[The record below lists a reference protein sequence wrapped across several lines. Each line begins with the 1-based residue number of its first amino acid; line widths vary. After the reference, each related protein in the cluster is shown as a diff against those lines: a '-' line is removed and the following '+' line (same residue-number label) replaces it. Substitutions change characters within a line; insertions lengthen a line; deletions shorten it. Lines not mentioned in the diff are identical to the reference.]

1 MLHRNRPCAAGTE
14 SRRVTEPSWT
24 WLGLLVGILISMA
37 VAAPAYADTASIS
50 FTDAAGN
57 SDPVAGVGRTLTLAG
72 NTAAPENVYAAYRAA
87 GGAPC
92 APSADSDAGSGSF
105 PGFPGPGGVGE
116 STFNGT
122 SVNGDFSLVKTGI
135 WPTAGTFLFCIW
147 LAPSADAAVT
157 PISQTI
163 TFRQPGGTISATVN
177 PVAPSPGQTATITVT
192 GSSEAPENVYATIR
206 AAGSGASCGPTYSAD
221 SGNSLIDG
229 TSVDGAFSISNTVTE
244 SNAGTYLIC
253 LWLASSEE
261 STAIA
266 GPQPETFTVPAP
278 PPPACVAPN
287 LSGLV
292 LATAQQRLR
301 NGHCTAGVVSHI
313 YSTSVASG
321 RVISTSPGPGSYANG
336 TSVALIVSSGPP
348 PCVTPSLH
356 GLSLS
361 KAKAMLRQANCSL
374 GKVLRPLH
382 IRRGHVLHVRR
393 QTPAAGSRHRYGY
406 PVGLTV
412 T

>member
-1 MLHRNRPCAAGTE
+1 MLHRNRPCAAGAA
-14 SRRVTEPSWT
+14 SRRVMAPSWT
-24 WLGLLVGILISMA
+24 WLGLLVGVLISMA

-72 NTAAPENVYAAYRAA
+72 NTAAPEKVYAGWRAA

-92 APSADSDAGSGSF
+92 APSAFADAGSDSF
-105 PGFPGPGGVGE
+105 TGFSGD
-116 STFNGT
+116 TFYDT
-122 SVNGDFSLVKTGI
+122 SVNGNFKLVKTGT
-135 WPTAGTFLFCIW
+135 WPTAGTFLFCVW
-147 LAPSADAAVT
+147 LAPSDTAAVT

-177 PVAPSPGQTATITVT
+177 PVAPSRGQTATVTVT

-206 AAGSGASCGPTYSAD
+206 AAGSGASCAPTYSAD
-221 SGNSLIDG
+221 AGNGLIDG
-229 TSVDGAFSISNTVTE
+229 ASVDGAFSTSNTVTE

-253 LWLASSEE
+253 LWLASSEG
-261 STAIA
+261 SLAIA

-278 PPPACVAPN
+278 PPPACVAPI
-287 LSGLV
+287 LSQVV

-301 NGHCTAGVVSHI
+301 SGHCAPGAVSHI
-313 YSTSVASG
+313 YSTTVASG

-336 TSVALIVSSGPP
+336 TSIALIVSSGLP

-361 KAKAMLRQANCSL
+361 AAKAKLRQANCSV
-374 GKVLRPLH
+374 GKVRRLRH
-382 IRRGHVLHVRR
+382 VRRGHVLHVRR
-393 QTPAAGSRHRYGY
+393 QTPPAGTQHRYGY
-406 PVGLTV
+406 SVGLTV
-412 T
+412 R